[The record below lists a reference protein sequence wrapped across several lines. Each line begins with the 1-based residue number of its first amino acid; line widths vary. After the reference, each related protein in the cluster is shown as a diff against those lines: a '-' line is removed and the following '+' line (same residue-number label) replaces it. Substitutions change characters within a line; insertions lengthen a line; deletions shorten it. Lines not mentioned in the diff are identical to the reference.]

1 MVLISV
7 WRAPFDQRCPPCYIC
22 FVHVDLKTRPV
33 RVSSVNDADR
43 NSAENSR
50 RFTQMS
56 DEHLRHL
63 SPIAKKASA
72 VMKNSERCETAD
84 GNCRAKDEEKV

>member
-1 MVLISV
+1 
-7 WRAPFDQRCPPCYIC
+7 
-22 FVHVDLKTRPV
+22 
-33 RVSSVNDADR
+33 
-43 NSAENSR
+43 
-50 RFTQMS
+50 MS

-84 GNCRAKDEEKV
+84 GICRAKDEEKV